1 MKKSYSVL
9 IWSVSLVVILAII
22 CCSLLTGKTKTISS
36 QSVVTS
42 ETSNQT
48 STQKTYTEETI
59 KIGNV
64 GDILIH
70 SPIFRS
76 VAQSDGSYN
85 FNPIFKYV
93 KEYYESY
100 DIMVADLE
108 QPLAGKEKGYSG
120 FPLFNAPDSI
130 ATALKQNG
138 VDVVLTANNH
148 CYDQSESGF
157 YRTMDV
163 LEQNNLDYIGS
174 RKETSKPYIIKSAKG
189 INVGMINYTY
199 ETQRLTDTK
208 YINGIPMSQSTKD
221 LLNTF
226 NYDDLEAFYKDI
238 ETNISNMYK
247 DGADVIIAYM
257 HWGTEYSLTAN
268 SYQTQMAQ
276 KLCDLGVDVIV
287 GGHTHCIEPTDLI
300 TSEISGKQTPI
311 IYSTGNQLS
320 NQRKETLSSFPASTP
335 YFEDG
340 VIYEIEFSR
349 KKDGSV
355 VLSNISYTPT
365 WCNLFGSGY
374 YIIPL
379 ENIDAYA
386 SLGRSFEMQNS
397 KKRTDGLLQK
407 GVQKYKDEYKQK
419 DLRK

>member
-320 NQRKETLSSFPASTP
+320 NQRKETLSNFPASTP

>member
-48 STQKTYTEETI
+48 STEKTYTEETI

-76 VAQSDGSYN
+76 VAQNDGSYD

-365 WCNLFGSGY
+365 WCNLFGSSY

>member
-48 STQKTYTEETI
+48 SNQKTYTEETI

-157 YRTMDV
+157 HRTMDV

-365 WCNLFGSGY
+365 WCNLFGSNY

>member
-48 STQKTYTEETI
+48 SNQKTYTEETI

-76 VAQSDGSYN
+76 VAQSDGSYD

-108 QPLAGKEKGYSG
+108 QPLGGKEKGYSG

-365 WCNLFGSGY
+365 WCNLFGSNY